1 MEIRLDREPK
11 EEQNEQ
17 RREYC
22 AENIQI
28 INAENIQIINRN
40 RDEAEMLTI
49 HRKEDHRCIF
59 GCRQDLPGSVGEESE
74 KKAKKIGKTA
84 CLQVIARVVSVI
96 LVYRLPRYR
105 IAAV

>member
-17 RREYC
+17 RREDC
-22 AENIQI
+22 
-28 INAENIQIINRN
+28 AENIQIINRN

-59 GCRQDLPGSVGEESE
+59 GCRQDLPGSVGGRIR

>member
-22 AENIQI
+22 
-28 INAENIQIINRN
+28 AENIQIINRN

-59 GCRQDLPGSVGEESE
+59 GCRQDLPGSVGGRIRKKGE
-74 KKAKKIGKTA
+74 KNWKNRLFTGDCACRFCYP
-84 CLQVIARVVSVI
+84 CLQIATIQDRCC
-96 LVYRLPRYR
+96 L
-105 IAAV
+105 AVNR